1 MDGRSRLRGS
11 EQKQRRYRGLPALE
25 WRRDRREEA
34 ANRADGEEGQAAP
47 DLGPGFCS
55 VLFALRDCL
64 LPAGVAVVTPSDG
77 VVNVHAHMRAHTW
90 RPVRPGN
97 SPRLTALGNSFFAA
111 RKMRLARPSKCLIP
125 IRLGAVLAA
134 FRNP

>member
-64 LPAGVAVVTPSDG
+64 LPAGVAVV
-77 VVNVHAHMRAHTW
+77 NVHAQRRTHTGARFGPVIPRDLPQARRAILFLRH
-90 RPVRPGN
+90 V
-97 SPRLTALGNSFFAA
+97 
-111 RKMRLARPSKCLIP
+111 KCDWLVLPKSLIP
-125 IRLGAVLAA
+125 IGLGVVFATFLT
-134 FRNP
+134 P